1 MHNSIPLQTTHTH
14 YIHGESKVLK
24 DVRFKYSFVVFHCT
38 FGHRRKPQ
46 GLSVNKKPS
55 KFRNC
60 QSRFRVKL
68 DGDEYVIKSYKMLHN
83 HPCSSSFMLCDPWSR
98 RLSAEEKENLKPV
111 ILQSSST
118 DELVESIKDRTGKQV
133 TAADVKTMKAKLST
147 GNYYTCNSP
156 NCCHPSCWET
166 IRKLMNGILPFKA
179 KNDLWKRIEDSA
191 PRLTNYAYFMME
203 KLKGS
208 HIEDIKNKE
217 GELIDEDNQDIKID
231 EECVKNSGEHLM
243 TWNLLKSQLTKWNH
257 IKDESQLKP
266 PYVWISSKKLDKSEN
281 KPVKRKRSKPKGN
294 GNLLF
299 MLASKPEKCQS
310 FVRQISLTKKDVNQT
325 LVSDYKLKRNEQND
339 ISEEASCMP
348 RWMISCH
355 ISDQALRARLL
366 PLARAQIR
374 RHIRQGS
381 LILCPNINNIESD
394 RRLEKRI
401 TDSKVSLTKL
411 SEDVCG
417 FEGDEQSILF
427 TRELTIPNQKLIS
440 LNESLHSNRVNVE
453 QHQHTKPYFLNELLK
468 SQCSGHDKRKV
479 SDSPIQEQDEL
490 KAKSHLLSDLLLFQ
504 QSRLKRSEPT
514 SHYYMSSIDNLQ
526 SLYTNRCYTSPISWP
541 SLLPRNSE
549 SKEISCNL
557 IETIPPSSNQEKY
570 YTKNVNNQ
578 HHKKEALHSKVINDT
593 SEVGLLGPTEDTHE
607 RDNDGVRKNINR
619 FNNSCWSSRRHPGY
633 IERMHTIGFVS
644 DRKKSLQDNNSR
656 NNNDKSYI
664 IPDKYKFADS
674 VDLITLKPKTK
685 SFLPQ
690 IRHSV
695 STEKHWHKNILRR
708 NSCDLTDQNDHSS
721 SLPMLI
727 KPPPPSPDVK
737 FLDF

>member
-1 MHNSIPLQTTHTH
+1 M
-14 YIHGESKVLK
+14 
-24 DVRFKYSFVVFHCT
+24 
-38 FGHRRKPQ
+38 
-46 GLSVNKKPS
+46 
-55 KFRNC
+55 
-60 QSRFRVKL
+60 
-68 DGDEYVIKSYKMLHN
+68 
-83 HPCSSSFMLCDPWSR
+83 
-98 RLSAEEKENLKPV
+98 
-111 ILQSSST
+111 
-118 DELVESIKDRTGKQV
+118 RTV
-133 TAADVKTMKAKLST
+133 TNV

-179 KNDLWKRIEDSA
+179 KNDLWKRIEDSDIPYQLIYDSFEQSIFSDSQYSYKS

-294 GNLLF
+294 GNLLL

-557 IETIPPSSNQEKY
+557 IETIPPSSNQEKH
-570 YTKNVNNQ
+570 YTSDIIQSRNLLDNENSLSNINDSFEDCSNSVAIWQTMPGRLLRRSKTQYTLNKNQQLKNDQIFTDNSKQTKNELKLNFLIENVNNQ

>member
-1 MHNSIPLQTTHTH
+1 M
-14 YIHGESKVLK
+14 
-24 DVRFKYSFVVFHCT
+24 
-38 FGHRRKPQ
+38 
-46 GLSVNKKPS
+46 
-55 KFRNC
+55 
-60 QSRFRVKL
+60 
-68 DGDEYVIKSYKMLHN
+68 
-83 HPCSSSFMLCDPWSR
+83 
-98 RLSAEEKENLKPV
+98 
-111 ILQSSST
+111 
-118 DELVESIKDRTGKQV
+118 RTV
-133 TAADVKTMKAKLST
+133 TNV

-179 KNDLWKRIEDSA
+179 KKYLWKRIEDSDIPYQLIYDSFA
-191 PRLTNYAYFMME
+191 QSIFSDSQYSYKSPRLTNYAYFMME

-208 HIEDIKNKE
+208 HIEDIKNEE

-257 IKDESQLKP
+257 IKDEYQLKP

-325 LVSDYKLKRNEQND
+325 LVSDYELKRNEQND

-355 ISDQALRARLL
+355 ISDQALKARLL

-394 RRLEKRI
+394 RRSEKRI
-401 TDSKVSLTKL
+401 TESKVSLTKL
-411 SEDVCG
+411 SEDLCG

-468 SQCSGHDKRKV
+468 SQCCRHDKRKV

-526 SLYTNRCYTSPISWP
+526 SLYMNRCYTSPISWP
-541 SLLPRNSE
+541 SLLPRNSD

-557 IETIPPSSNQEKY
+557 VETIPPSSNQEKY
-570 YTKNVNNQ
+570 YTSDIIQSRNLLDNENSLSNINDSFEDCSNSVAIWQTMPGRLLRRSKTQYTLNKNQQLKNDQIFTDNSKQTKNELKLNFLIENVNNQ
-578 HHKKEALHSKVINDT
+578 HHKKEALHLKVINDT
-593 SEVGLLGPTEDTHE
+593 SEVELLGPTEDTHE
-607 RDNDGVRKNINR
+607 GDNDGVRKNINR
-619 FNNSCWSSRRHPGY
+619 FNNSYWSSRRHPGY

-644 DRKKSLQDNNSR
+644 DRKRSLQDNNSR

-664 IPDKYKFADS
+664 IPEKYKFSDS

-708 NSCDLTDQNDHSS
+708 NSYDLTDQNDHSS

>member
-1 MHNSIPLQTTHTH
+1 M
-14 YIHGESKVLK
+14 
-24 DVRFKYSFVVFHCT
+24 
-38 FGHRRKPQ
+38 
-46 GLSVNKKPS
+46 
-55 KFRNC
+55 
-60 QSRFRVKL
+60 
-68 DGDEYVIKSYKMLHN
+68 
-83 HPCSSSFMLCDPWSR
+83 
-98 RLSAEEKENLKPV
+98 
-111 ILQSSST
+111 
-118 DELVESIKDRTGKQV
+118 RTV
-133 TAADVKTMKAKLST
+133 TNV

-179 KNDLWKRIEDSA
+179 KNDLWKRIEDSDIPYQLIYDSFEQSIFSDSQYSYKS

-208 HIEDIKNKE
+208 HIEDIKNEE

-257 IKDESQLKP
+257 IKDEYQLKP

-325 LVSDYKLKRNEQND
+325 LVSDYELKRNEQND

-394 RRLEKRI
+394 RRSEKRI
-401 TDSKVSLTKL
+401 TESKVSLTKL

-570 YTKNVNNQ
+570 YTSDIIQSRNLLDNENSLSNINDSFEDCSNSVAIWQTMPGRLLRRSKTQYTLNKNQQLKNDQIFTDNSKQTKNELKLNFLIENVNNQ

-664 IPDKYKFADS
+664 IPEKYKFSDS

-708 NSCDLTDQNDHSS
+708 NSYDLTDQNDHSS